1 MRFEWDP
8 AKEAANQRRHGVSFD
23 EAREVFDDP
32 LHLSVRDRR
41 FTYFEERWIT
51 VGRTENRRL
60 VVVANM
66 YFDDNDEEIVRI
78 ISAREATTHER
89 QQHETYE

>member
-8 AKEAANQRRHGVSFD
+8 YKDAANQEKHGVAFD

-32 LHLSVRDRR
+32 LHLSILDRR

-51 VGRTENRRL
+51 VGQSGARHVL
-60 VVVANM
+60 VVAHLF
-66 YFDDNDEEIVRI
+66 FDQQDEEVIRI
-78 ISAREATTHER
+78 ISAREATAREKR
-89 QQHETYE
+89 QYESHD

>member
-8 AKEAANQRRHGVSFD
+8 AKEAANQRKHGVSFE

-32 LHLSVRDRR
+32 LHLSVLDRR

-51 VGRTENRRL
+51 VGQTENRRL

-78 ISAREATTHER
+78 ISAREATVHER
-89 QQHETYE
+89 QQYETYE